1 MNARW
6 RERKRPNRLEGRFE
20 FADYT
25 SLSDF
30 LEQAADLSEGMSLFP
45 DIGFGRDYA
54 NFMIAAEEGAD
65 ALGDTQRAL
74 ATQLDALFDAQED
87 R

>member
-20 FADYT
+20 FANYV

-30 LEQAADLSEGMSLFP
+30 LEQAADVSEKMSLFP

-54 NFMIAAEEGAD
+54 NFTIAAQEGAD
-65 ALGDTQRAL
+65 ALDDTQRAL
-74 ATQLDALFDAQED
+74 AAKLDALFDAQQN